1 MVAQRDVCRT
11 VTGMNDEQDQPT
23 LLSQRTGSEEEL
35 PWSVALR
42 AVWSGDAPPEA
53 FVLKVI
59 WPYEV
64 MDQNRLN
71 D

>member
-1 MVAQRDVCRT
+1 MVAQREVCRT

-35 PWSVALR
+35 PWS
-42 AVWSGDAPPEA
+42 